1 MLAEVFVG
9 GRFSAYSQNENPP
22 SLRRRCGH
30 SCCRLRIKSDSTTCP
45 ACSRASCTRCS
56 AGGWK
61 SRVKGRDFYDFV
73 WYVGRNIEPNLA
85 RLEARMHQSG
95 HWTGGAITRQ
105 VLVDLLLERFAVID
119 FEQAAEEF
127 RVFLPEP
134 RDLQL
139 WLREFFDG
147 LATRLGE
154 G

>member
-1 MLAEVFVG
+1 
-9 GRFSAYSQNENPP
+9 
-22 SLRRRCGH
+22 
-30 SCCRLRIKSDSTTCP
+30 
-45 ACSRASCTRCS
+45 
-56 AGGWK
+56 
-61 SRVKGRDFYDFV
+61 
-73 WYVGRNIEPNLA
+73 
-85 RLEARMHQSG
+85 MHQSG